1 MYVRGFSAHVRCRSL
16 DFIELF
22 RGANKVLKVSRG
34 QVLFKEGEQG
44 STMFVLLAGSAD
56 VLVGKT
62 VVGVIRPGS
71 IVGEMAL
78 VDDERRS
85 ATVITRTPCEV
96 VVLSKSDFDR
106 LLQERPDFARYV
118 LKLVVER
125 LRRANLELQAA
136 AAPPPN
142 SVPST

>member
-1 MYVRGFSAHVRCRSL
+1 M

-22 RGANKVLKVSRG
+22 RGANKVLKISQG
-34 QVLFKEGEQG
+34 KVLFKEGDRG
-44 STMFVLLAGSAD
+44 ASMFVFLSGSAE
-56 VLVGKT
+56 VVVGTT

-96 VVLSKSDFDR
+96 VALSKSDFDR

-118 LKLVVER
+118 LKLVVDR
-125 LRRANLELQAA
+125 LRQANRDLRAAEARASNDSS
-136 AAPPPN
+136 PPVREAGTP
-142 SVPST
+142 

>member
-1 MYVRGFSAHVRCRSL
+1 M

-22 RGANKVLKVSRG
+22 RGANKILKVSRG
-34 QVLFKEGEQG
+34 QTLFREGDIG
-44 STMFVLLAGSAD
+44 SMMFVFLSGSAD

-85 ATVITRTPCEV
+85 ATVVTRTPCEV
-96 VVLSKSDFDR
+96 VALSKSDFDR
-106 LLQERPDFARYV
+106 LLSDRPDFARYV
-118 LKLVVER
+118 LKMVVDR
-125 LRRANLELQAA
+125 LRRVNQDLQAA
-136 AAPPPN
+136 QAAARGK
-142 SVPST
+142 STEISQPADDGVAEFAS

>member
-1 MYVRGFSAHVRCRSL
+1 M

-22 RGANKVLKVSRG
+22 RGANKVLKISQG
-34 QVLFKEGEQG
+34 KVLFKEGDRG
-44 STMFVLLAGSAD
+44 ASMFVFLAGSAD
-56 VLVGKT
+56 VVVGTT

-85 ATVITRTPCEV
+85 ATVVTRTPCEV
-96 VVLSKSDFDR
+96 VALSKGDFDR

-118 LKLVVER
+118 LKLVVDR
-125 LRRANLELQAA
+125 LRQANRDLKAAEARASNDSS
-136 AAPPPN
+136 PPISSLNEAGN
-142 SVPST
+142 S

>member
-1 MYVRGFSAHVRCRSL
+1 M

-22 RGANKVLKVSRG
+22 RGANKVLKISRG
-34 QVLFKEGEQG
+34 QTLFREGDVG
-44 STMFVLLAGSAD
+44 TTMFVLLSGSAD
-56 VLVGKT
+56 VLVGST

-85 ATVITRTPCEV
+85 ATVRMRTPCEV
-96 VVLSKSDFDR
+96 VALSKSDFDR

-118 LKLVVER
+118 LKMVVDR
-125 LRRANLELQAA
+125 LRRANRDLQAA
-136 AAPPPN
+136 EAAMASQGVPPPN
-142 SVPST
+142 KKDGA